1 MTRSQPPS
9 LTLVYLMYDEEENI
23 AAALDEG
30 VAWLGSDIPDWE
42 IVVVDD
48 GSTDAGPA
56 IVEEYA
62 TGEPRI
68 RLVRHERNLGM
79 GGGMRTGIRE
89 ATREYLCF
97 MPSDGQVEATE
108 LRKLLP
114 LLDDGDV
121 ALSVYESRG
130 DADSLLR
137 VVMSRSFRAYLRVVA
152 GVKFELEG
160 LYLYPTALAQEV
172 LPEITGDTF
181 FFSFQLVL
189 HALARGRR
197 AATTTIVC
205 KPRAG
210 GASKVANGR
219 RVLKVLREVL
229 DYRKRK
235 VLR

>member
-1 MTRSQPPS
+1 MTRPHPPS

-30 VAWLGSDIPDWE
+30 IAWLESDIGDWE

-48 GSTDAGPA
+48 GSSDGGPA
-56 IVEEYA
+56 IVEDYA
-62 TGEPRI
+62 ERDPRV
-68 RLVRHERNLGM
+68 RLVRHARNLGM

-114 LLDDGDV
+114 LLDDADV

-130 DADSLLR
+130 DADSLVR
-137 VVMSRSFRAYLRVVA
+137 VVMSRSLRVYLRVMA
-152 GVKFELEG
+152 GVTFELEG
-160 LYLYPTALAQEV
+160 LYLYPTGLAQEV
-172 LPEITGDTF
+172 LPEVTGDTF

-189 HALARGRR
+189 HALARGHR
-197 AATTTIVC
+197 AATTKIVC

-210 GASKVANGR
+210 GASKVANRR
-219 RVLKVLREVL
+219 RVLKVLREVRE
-229 DYRKRK
+229 YRKRR
-235 VLR
+235 VLP